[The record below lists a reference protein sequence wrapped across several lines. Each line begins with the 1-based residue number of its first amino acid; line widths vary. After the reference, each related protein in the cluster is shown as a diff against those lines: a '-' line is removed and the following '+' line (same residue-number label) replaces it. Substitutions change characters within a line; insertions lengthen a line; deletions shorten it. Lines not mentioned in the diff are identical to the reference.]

1 VETFSF
7 RLYDFF
13 AQQAKRSAAHLL
25 MPMLVERA
33 QYALAANAESRRAV
47 AGAAGGSSLPG

>member
-1 VETFSF
+1 VAETFSF

-25 MPMLVERA
+25 VPMLAARA
-33 QYALAANAESRRAV
+33 QGALPANAE
-47 AGAAGGSSLPG
+47 